1 MHRKLRFFP
10 FYLDGI
16 FGIGDQIKDFDLN
29 QALDPES
36 LIGNTFAYNI
46 SCLECDSVQFRKVY
60 FLLAFDYGQ
69 LFKTLENNS
78 GLKSALSN
86 RVCESNG
93 YKVSHATTT
102 FTSST
107 HHLVDFF
114 SVFFGSSRVTALCNV
129 IGVEDGHLGLVNGN
143 REISIQDQQESQNVH
158 SHDKQDVP
166 TSHGKDKD
174 QESSAI
180 YRNKEESETK
190 DRSKNQIKGSSKVAT
205 ASAIVPPMSK
215 RGEQD
220 RIDVQKKQGDHSENV
235 TLTSTISPSK
245 TQDSNQIKP
254 TPVTNQNANGNS
266 QPTQTDHPSTKPLDL
281 PLKDPPDVV
290 FVPPSTEK
298 PTKNNNGNEG
308 GVWQKLAN
316 KIKGKQ
322 TKLDHVKFPEFY
334 TFLNTSR
341 FISKRYQM
349 C

>member
-1 MHRKLRFFP
+1 M
-10 FYLDGI
+10 
-16 FGIGDQIKDFDLN
+16 N

-78 GLKSALSN
+78 GLKSSLSN
-86 RVCESNG
+86 RVCESNSF
-93 YKVSHATTT
+93 KVSHASTG
-102 FTSST
+102 FTSSA

-114 SVFFGSSRVTALCNV
+114 SMLFGSSRVTALCNV
-129 IGVEDGHLGLVNGN
+129 IGVENGHLGLVNGD

-158 SHDKQDVP
+158 SNDKKDVAAN
-166 TSHGKDKD
+166 GKETGH
-174 QESSAI
+174 ESLATFG
-180 YRNKEESETK
+180 NKEESETK
-190 DRSKNQIKGSSKVAT
+190 DRSKNQIKGSAKVAT
-205 ASAIVPPMSK
+205 ASEIVPPMSK

-245 TQDSNQIKP
+245 TQDSDQIKP

-322 TKLDHVKFPEFY
+322 TKLDHVKFPELPTY
-334 TFLNTSR
+334 TTNSFKTSR
-341 FISKRYQM
+341 FISKRYQI